1 MVKPSK
7 RRQQHGIAEQT
18 QKKAARTNPTRQTK
32 EFNGIIPQMKGKVK
46 MLNKALEKL
55 ESGLK
60 GAKLSQHGKTVSTH
74 VVEALKELC
83 RQNGEF
89 AQAVAQSD
97 KTIAD
102 CVEAAVKGAGNYLS
116 DIEVYSRAAG
126 FWFEGAKVKFTMTI
140 DLGDEGFS
148 NVTADDARPEPP
160 AKKGLSLSLDELLK

>member
-1 MVKPSK
+1 
-7 RRQQHGIAEQT
+7 
-18 QKKAARTNPTRQTK
+18 
-32 EFNGIIPQMKGKVK
+32 
-46 MLNKALEKL
+46 MLNQALEKL
-55 ESGLK
+55 EKGIK
-60 GAKLSQHGKTVSTH
+60 GAKLSQHGKAVSTH
-74 VVEALKELC
+74 VAEALKEFC
-83 RQNGEF
+83 RQNSEF
-89 AQAVAQSD
+89 AQAVAQAD
-97 KTIAD
+97 KTVAE

>member
-1 MVKPSK
+1 
-7 RRQQHGIAEQT
+7 
-18 QKKAARTNPTRQTK
+18 
-32 EFNGIIPQMKGKVK
+32 
-46 MLNKALEKL
+46 MLNQALEKL
-55 ESGLK
+55 EK
-60 GAKLSQHGKTVSTH
+60 GIKDANLSAHGKAVSGH
-74 VVEALKELC
+74 VAEALEEFC

-97 KTIAD
+97 RTVAE

-116 DIEVYSRAAG
+116 DIEVYSRAAS

-148 NVTADDARPEPP
+148 NVTEPS